1 MAAAAPTEIPLSR
14 PVSLTDLRGGVA
26 SKHVGNA
33 TAEEC
38 TALAALLDLPRIA
51 RLSWHVES
59 APWREGVRLSGR
71 IEAELV
77 QTCVVTLDPV
87 PATIDERFQRGFLPL
102 QALYGED
109 KQGAEHEI
117 VTDTDLGEIP
127 EPLDDPLDIGAVVAE
142 ELSIALDPYPRKDGL
157 EDGVT
162 YTAQPAGA
170 EPLTDAIIKPFSGL
184 AELAK
189 KMNPSKND
197 E

>member
-1 MAAAAPTEIPLSR
+1 MAAAAPLETALSR
-14 PVSLTDLRGGVA
+14 PVSVADLRGVA
-26 SKHVGNA
+26 SAHHSGSAK
-33 TAEEC
+33 AEEC
-38 TALAALLDLPRIA
+38 AALAALLDLPGIT

-71 IEAELV
+71 IEAEVV

-87 PATIDERFQRGFLPL
+87 PARIDERFERGFLPL
-102 QALYGED
+102 HALYGED
-109 KQGAEHEI
+109 TPGAEHEI
-117 VTDTDLGEIP
+117 VADSDLGEIP

-142 ELSIALDPYPRKDGL
+142 ELGMALAPYPRKEGL
-157 EDGVT
+157 GEAAT

-170 EPLTDAIIKPFSGL
+170 EPLTDAVIKPFAGL